1 MICNLTTLCGR
12 SFHVPDKIYQLQA
25 NALNEIKYKVL
36 TSLETSYNSHSNS
49 PSLSLHGTGKRSG
62 ESGSN
67 WLFISVPM
75 MELISKMCSGYQII
89 SPVKK
94 IVWSKHILGLVDDTT
109 QYTNDQETD
118 QMQIITNK
126 LITSS
131 QMWEQLLSTTGGQLE
146 IPKCAVY
153 TMQWNFDEQGIPYL
167 DNNCKST
174 IIISSSE
181 TKTQQKIP
189 NLYNHVP
196 FQYLG
201 VSSDQNGN
209 QNVQFQESLNIA
221 KKAARILCST
231 TFYHTQAK
239 LYTNVYV
246 NQNLYYPFPSVSFSS
261 KQYTKINKAYIPQ
274 VIPSMEY
281 NRMWPP
287 ELRYGCHDYGGTQ
300 IKHSEVESLI
310 RKIKAIHN
318 LLAKK
323 DTKYIINLTIHW
335 FQHASGSTYP
345 CIETPPYLLN
355 YVNSY

>member
-1 MICNLTTLCGR
+1 M
-12 SFHVPDKIYQLQA
+12 PDKIYQLQA

-49 PSLSLHGTGKRSG
+49 PSLPLHGTGKRSG

-75 MELISKMCSGYQII
+75 MEIILKMCSGYQII

-231 TFYHTQAK
+231 IPFIIPKLSYYIILSPVYH
-239 LYTNVYV
+239 
-246 NQNLYYPFPSVSFSS
+246 
-261 KQYTKINKAYIPQ
+261 
-274 VIPSMEY
+274 
-281 NRMWPP
+281 
-287 ELRYGCHDYGGTQ
+287 
-300 IKHSEVESLI
+300 SLPNNI
-310 RKIKAIHN
+310 RKSIRHTSHKSYLPWNIIECGPQN
-318 LLAKK
+318 S
-323 DTKYIINLTIHW
+323 DTAVMIMVVPK
-335 FQHASGSTYP
+335 
-345 CIETPPYLLN
+345 
-355 YVNSY
+355 